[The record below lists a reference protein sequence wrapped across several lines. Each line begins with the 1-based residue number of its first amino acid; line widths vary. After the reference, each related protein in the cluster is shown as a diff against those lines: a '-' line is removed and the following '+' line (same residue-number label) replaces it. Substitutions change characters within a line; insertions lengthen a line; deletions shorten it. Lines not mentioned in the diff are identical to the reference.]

1 MDGLI
6 VRQPGKGHCIVEL
19 VPDAT
24 APSLT
29 RLRVRHADRAEEHP
43 LTLAE
48 IQLTTADLEELVWLC
63 TKHAACARPHDLAAI
78 EAACSSGGQ
87 APAW

>member
-1 MDGLI
+1 MDELCMC
-6 VRQPGKGHCIVEL
+6 RPGEGIYRLEL

-29 RLRVRHADRAEEHP
+29 RLRVRHADKAEEHP

-48 IQLTTADLEELVWLC
+48 IQLTTADLEELAWLC
-63 TKHAACARPHDLAAI
+63 TKHVARARPHDLAAI

-87 APAW
+87 ARAW